1 MTRLGNIYTG
11 NIFPVIKNERKVFR
25 KDSSAPFHKMR
36 AGFVQS
42 LRTAG
47 GSQCLSTA
55 DARGCRAGG
64 GGGEVRET
72 HTEKEEVLIAAP
84 ELQPCLTNTGRPC
97 WKSINYLEL
106 INLE

>member
-1 MTRLGNIYTG
+1 MFEHGGGTG
-11 NIFPVIKNERKVFR
+11 L
-25 KDSSAPFHKMR
+25 
-36 AGFVQS
+36 QS
-42 LRTAG
+42 R
-47 GSQCLSTA
+47 
-55 DARGCRAGG
+55 R

-72 HTEKEEVLIAAP
+72 HTGKEEVLIAAP